1 MCVNFLKLCFYFF
14 IMINSNLVYGFDLC
28 VVGSSGGLGRELIYQ
43 GINNNKKILA
53 LSNNPNNIKLP
64 YRGGG
69 LTSKNENLLLK
80 SPNLEIIN
88 YNDFSNYNFYN
99 VVFTS
104 GAKPFE
110 KDYSDIFTKNILN
123 CEEDYADY
131 IRRNYFKNPDIIDSI
146 SNIKNKKKL
155 KSILSDLRNYGFC
168 K

>member
-1 MCVNFLKLCFYFF
+1 MCVNFFKLCFYFF
-14 IMINSNLVYGFDLC
+14 IISNVNLVYGFDFC

-69 LTSKNENLLLK
+69 LSNKNENLLLK
-80 SPNLEIIN
+80 SLNLEISN
-88 YNDFSNYNFYN
+88 YNDFLNYNFSN
-99 VVFTS
+99 VVFAS

-123 CEEDYADY
+123 CESLKLEN
-131 IRRNYFKNPDIIDSI
+131 IVLI
-146 SNIKNKKKL
+146 SA
-155 KSILSDLRNYGFC
+155 
-168 K
+168 